1 MRALGALAA
10 AGLAWGWFEAGW
22 VRLRTLEVALPGLPL
37 ELDGFRVAHL
47 SDFHL
52 GPPSRGEVAAK
63 RAVDWV
69 AGREPDLV
77 CITGDLLTRASG
89 VPLLRE
95 LVSRLPRRCYAILG
109 NHDYAIARDPA
120 A

>member
-22 VRLRTLEVALPGLPL
+22 VRLRTVDVTLPGLPA

-52 GPPSRGEVAAK
+52 GPPSRGRVAVEH
-63 RAVDWV
+63 AVDWV
-69 AGREPDLV
+69 EERRPDLV
-77 CITGDLLTRASG
+77 CISGDLLTRPSG

-95 LVSRLPRRCYAILG
+95 LVARLPRCY
-109 NHDYAIARDPA
+109 
-120 A
+120 